1 MKNRTAELDKLMV
14 TILQNMSVCTN
25 NTEDWRDTI
34 TNTTKA
40 IEIDPLAKK
49 AFYLRSVARVKVNEL
64 DEAIADV
71 KSAIRLDPAD
81 TTLRAQFEAIKREKA
96 SKAKKAKAS
105 FSAFF

>member
-49 AFYLRSVARVKVNEL
+49 AFYLRSIAYGKTDDPVKAMTDIVA
-64 DEAIADV
+64 AI
-71 KSAIRLDPAD
+71 KLDPSD
-81 TTLRAQFEAIKREKA
+81 TSLRAHHAIIKQ
-96 SKAKKAKAS
+96 
-105 FSAFF
+105 